1 MAELQTVDKEISFE
15 GKTFPV
21 MFKPA
26 EIEFPAYDQM
36 AKAVDAIAAE
46 YQGWEV
52 KPELLKES
60 RAARAQLNKLKS
72 GINRIKIDIS
82 NQADAP
88 VKQFKSQIK
97 ELLNKIDATSG
108 HIDTQIKELEAK
120 EKADRHNQRLKL
132 IQSLATSAGVDP
144 EKIDYDPR
152 WDLKSANVEAIRAN
166 VAKQIETIIVQEH
179 ELDEKIK
186 AVEVEANVLGL
197 DSKHWVDLLNTNINS
212 LDSVLIQMKDYKDDI
227 LRVAKSQAE
236 TKKKEQQDLEKD
248 HKYRDPKTGEVKD
261 KLKSFSMEFYEVN
274 SYQMKQL
281 KKFLIAMGIKFGNAR
296 SIKR

>member
-1 MAELQTVDKEISFE
+1 MAELQKVDRNITFE

-132 IQSLATSAGVDP
+132 IESIATSAGVDP
-144 EKIDYDPR
+144 SKIDYDPR
-152 WDLKSANVEAIRAN
+152 WDLKSANIEAIRAN

-179 ELDEKIK
+179 ELDEKKK
-186 AVEVEANVLGL
+186 AVEIEANVLGL
-197 DSKHWVDLLNTNINS
+197 DSKHWIDLSNTNS
-212 LDSVLIQMKDYKDDI
+212 LDSVLIQMKDYKDEI

-236 TKKKEQQDLEKD
+236 TKRKEEKD
-248 HKYRDPKTGEVKD
+248 LAKNHKYRDPKTGKVMD
-261 KLKSFSMEFYEVN
+261 QTVSFSMNFYDLTIEQYKNLYKYIVDN
-274 SYQMKQL
+274 
-281 KKFLIAMGIKFGNAR
+281 GIKTSKA
-296 SIKR
+296 KKL